1 MKELEEYN
9 KAKEDVVEISHTGSV
24 HLHYDTFGYNTP
36 EDSRKHLSRERPFTV
51 KQCTGDASVFCNSDG
66 DCGSN
71 GPCIATKWSKQ
82 HYKNGQFTKPDKN
95 PRQPSADRDIAETT
109 SDVLTMKRY
118 ATDTYGQGE
127 TVVSSLQSNE
137 AFVANKFTMW
147 NQRVRVCK
155 FDSRDAA
162 IDATEN
168 PYAGNAYD
176 DTNTGTSVGCD
187 RADDANVYM
196 LVADGKPFQYPKDYF
211 KVQSCKYNK
220 LEALKECLEKDKGA
234 CRNTATPP
242 RYRSDTNEYRAK
254 MQLNIFA
261 PRTDGLSSDASLCP
275 DVYNDALTSN
285 AFYLPSDDTG
295 LVGTCNIVF
304 SLFTLQNINRRHL

>member
-1 MKELEEYN
+1 M
-9 KAKEDVVEISHTGSV
+9 G
-24 HLHYDTFGYNTP
+24 
-36 EDSRKHLSRERPFTV
+36 
-51 KQCTGDASVFCNSDG
+51 
-66 DCGSN
+66 
-71 GPCIATKWSKQ
+71 
-82 HYKNGQFTKPDKN
+82 
-95 PRQPSADRDIAETT
+95 
-109 SDVLTMKRY
+109 LTMKRY
-118 ATDTYGQGE
+118 TTDTYGQGE

-295 LVGTCNIVF
+295 LVGTCNTGTMKGNPCSDDSECGTSGEKCVF
-304 SLFTLQNINRRHL
+304 ECTDGGGRDVDENCGRGRPGAQFTCEWEMKNNKGRPNIFTTPNQGDPKGAAWDAVSFVTDYMIPDT